1 MSDEIFTDA
10 ELAYLDSQ
18 TLGRLATVDGRGLPH
33 VAPVGFSYN
42 ATTGTIDIGGYNM
55 AQTAK
60 FAHVRRAGVAALVVD
75 DVLPPWR
82 PRGVE
87 IRGRAEAIDSAP
99 GAPTGL
105 IRIRPDRVHSWGE
118 GLRPASADG
127 R

>member
-1 MSDEIFTDA
+1 MTEGLTPA
-10 ELAYLDSQ
+10 ERAYLDSQ
-18 TLGRLATVDGRGLPH
+18 TLGRLATVDGRGVPH
-33 VAPVGFSYN
+33 IAPVGFTYN
-42 ATTGTIDIGGYNM
+42 PATGTIDIGGYNM

-60 FAHVRRAGVAALVVD
+60 FAHVRRAGLAAFVVD

-99 GAPTGL
+99 EAATGL
-105 IRIRPDRVHSWGE
+105 IRLHPDRVHSWGE
-118 GLRPASADG
+118 GLRPLGRDG

>member
-1 MSDEIFTDA
+1 MTEGLTPA
-10 ELAYLDSQ
+10 ERAYLESQ

-33 VAPVGFSYN
+33 IAPVGFSYN
-42 ATTGTIDIGGYNM
+42 ATTGTIDIGGYMM

-60 FAHVRRAGVAALVVD
+60 FAHVRRAGVAAFVVD
-75 DVLPPWR
+75 DVIPPWR

-99 GAPTGL
+99 DASTGL
-105 IRIRPDRVHSWGE
+105 IRLHLDRVHSWGE
-118 GLRPASADG
+118 GLRPTSRDG